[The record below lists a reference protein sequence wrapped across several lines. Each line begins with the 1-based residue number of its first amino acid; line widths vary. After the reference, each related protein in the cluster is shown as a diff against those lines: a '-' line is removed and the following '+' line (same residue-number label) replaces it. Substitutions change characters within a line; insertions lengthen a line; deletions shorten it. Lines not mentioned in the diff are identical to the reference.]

1 MASTIHK
8 TVPIGYQYHQIE
20 VPDWTPALVLPCIL
34 LPIKRAKSCRCLR
47 VRPYTCAAA
56 CRSKN
61 CRSSWPSWRATTK
74 RKCRT
79 TSRRVTSFP
88 DGATHLGSSAPH
100 GALLPSLTLSSLI
113 SGVVSRDRTRSR
125 AMELLHDMG
134 YNYTKAKFYLI
145 FPYYLTY
152 NRFRAHQPLALT
164 DAEMARRI
172 TEHLEGLKST
182 KEKEL

>member
-20 VPDWTPALVLPCIL
+20 VPEWTPALALPCIL

-47 VRPYTCAAA
+47 VRPSTCAAA
-56 CRSKN
+56 CRNKN
-61 CRSSWPSWRATTK
+61 WRSSWPSWRATTR
-74 RKCRT
+74 RKYQT

-100 GALLPSLTLSSLI
+100 GALLPSFTLSLLI
-113 SGVVSRDRTRSR
+113 LGVVSRDRTRSR
-125 AMELLHDMG
+125 AMELLHNMG

-145 FPYYLTY
+145 FPYYITY

-164 DAEMARRI
+164 DTEMARRI